1 MQFTLTDDHKKQ
13 EQVWKAASGWQR
25 EPHQLRKLLLDTEMA
40 TSDPLV
46 MFAGL
51 DAYHQAGGELRP
63 DLFSDD
69 GDGFITS
76 VDVLNELAAAK
87 LEAIAA
93 KHRAAGWSWVETPR
107 VASMRTLPVFGVLR
121 RAIGSQRIKS
131 APCSMP

>member
-1 MQFTLTDDHKKQ
+1 M
-13 EQVWKAASGWQR
+13 
-25 EPHQLRKLLLDTEMA
+25 RKVLLDTAIA

-51 DAYHQAGGELRP
+51 DAYRQAGGELRP

-93 KHRAAGWSWVETPR
+93 KHRAAGWLWVDARPHCEYGDI
-107 VASMRTLPVFGVLR
+107 ASFR
-121 RAIGSQRIKS
+121 RIAQGYREPTEK
-131 APCSMP
+131 